1 MVSTAVNS
9 TASLILLIFLG
20 FLMGGTDV
28 MKEQQ
33 GDKLLAYILANWA
46 LPIFVF
52 YNVYSSFSGRNEIL
66 ALVVN
71 LPIPFLAIGLML
83 SIGATAGALLRIDR
97 YRRGAFICANAFA
110 NTSFIGFPIITT
122 LFGSQALAVG
132 MMYYIANTLLF
143 FSAGA
148 CLLSLDSQEKAHIST
163 KETLKKIFSPMVIGL
178 LLGLAAKLA
187 NLKLPAFVC
196 SAMSYFN
203 SVCPCLGMIFVG
215 IVIRKNRIGREYIP
229 TMAELLCLRYLITP
243 FAVGFML
250 RVLPVEN
257 EIKAIFFILAMMPSV
272 TQMSIM
278 SQVYGSDSAFCA
290 VWLTVSSVFGVAYIP
305 VLVLLAEK
313 VFHFI

>member
-1 MVSTAVNS
+1 MVNTAINS
-9 TASLILLIFLG
+9 TASLILLIFVG
-20 FLMGGTDV
+20 FLMGGTDAV
-28 MKEQQ
+28 KQRQ

-52 YNVYSSFSGRNEIL
+52 YNVYSSFSCRDEIL
-66 ALVVN
+66 TLVVN
-71 LPIPFLAIGLML
+71 LPIPFLVIGLML
-83 SIGATAGALLRIDR
+83 SIGAAAAALLRTDR

-110 NTSFIGFPIITT
+110 NTSFIGFPMIAA

-143 FSAGA
+143 FSVGA
-148 CLLSLDSQEKAHIST
+148 CLLSLDSQERAHISAR
-163 KETLKKIFSPMVIGL
+163 EILKKILSPMVIGL

-187 NLKLPAFVC
+187 NLKLPVFVC
-196 SAMSYFN
+196 SAMSYFT
-203 SVCPCLGMIFVG
+203 SLCPCLGMIFVG

-229 TMAELLCLRYLITP
+229 AMAELLCLRYLITP
-243 FAVGFML
+243 FAVGFIL
-250 RVLPVEN
+250 WVLPIEN
-257 EIKAIFFILAMMPSV
+257 EIKTIFFILAMMPSI